1 MKTLHVFVVELEKQ
15 INDTIKTDS
24 GLELFIDTRFENGQF
39 PNRVTSGPVVSPPI
53 KYNTGVEVG
62 DELYFHHLVVLNEG
76 QKLTGEDN
84 HFFVNYS
91 PDIALHNQAI
101 AYKSQKDGKIRCL
114 AGWCLLKAVEQK
126 EDDDSVIEVVSLKDD
141 LPTKGEVAYLCQEGK
156 DMGLKPGDIVEF
168 GQNRDYRITIDG
180 QEYYRTRA
188 EDLLG
193 VYV

>member
-76 QKLTGEDN
+76 QKLTGGEN

-114 AGWCLLKAVEQK
+114 AGWCLLKAMEQ
-126 EDDDSVIEVVSLKDD
+126 EETEDSVIEVVSLKED
-141 LPTKGEVAYLCQEGK
+141 LPTKGRVAYLCKEGEEL
-156 DMGLKPGDIVEF
+156 GVKPGDVVGF
-168 GQNRDYRITIDG
+168 KQNRDYRIKIDG
-180 QEYYRTRA
+180 TEYFRVRA
-188 EDLLG
+188 EDLM
-193 VYV
+193 YVEV

>member
-114 AGWCLLKAVEQK
+114 AGWCLLKALDQE
-126 EDDDSVIEVVSLKDD
+126 EAEDSVIEVVSLKED
-141 LPTKGEVAYLCQEGK
+141 LPTKGRVAYLCKEGEEL
-156 DMGLKPGDIVEF
+156 GVEPGDVVGF
-168 GQNRDYRITIDG
+168 KQNRDYRIKIDG
-180 QEYYRTRA
+180 TEYFRVRA
-188 EDLLG
+188 EDLM
-193 VYV
+193 YVEV

>member
-114 AGWCLLKAVEQK
+114 AGWCLLKAMEQEEAK
-126 EDDDSVIEVVSLKDD
+126 DSVIEVVSLKEN
-141 LPTKGEVAYLCQEGK
+141 LPTKARVAYLCKEGEEL
-156 DMGLKPGDIVEF
+156 GVKPGDVVGF
-168 GQNRDYRITIDG
+168 KQNRDYRIKIDG
-180 QEYYRTRA
+180 TEYFRVRA
-188 EDLLG
+188 EDLM
-193 VYV
+193 YVEV

>member
-1 MKTLHVFVVELEKQ
+1 MKTLHVFVVELERQ

-24 GLELFIDTRFENGQF
+24 GFELFIDTRFENGEF

-53 KYNTGVEVG
+53 KHNTGVEIG

-101 AYKSQKDGKIRCL
+101 AYKSKKDGKIRCL
-114 AGWCLLKAVEQK
+114 TGWCLLKAIEQEEA
-126 EDDDSVIEVVSLKDD
+126 EDSTIEVVSLKPD
-141 LPTKGEVAYLCQEGK
+141 LPTKAEVVYLCKEGEEL
-156 DMGLKPGDIVEF
+156 GVEPGDIVGF
-168 GQNRDYRITIDG
+168 KQNRDYRIKIDDT
-180 QEYYRTRA
+180 EYFRVRA
-188 EDLLG
+188 EDLM
-193 VYV
+193 YVEC

>member
-91 PDIALHNQAI
+91 PDVALHNQAI

-114 AGWCLLKAVEQK
+114 AGWCLLKALEQEEAK
-126 EDDDSVIEVVSLKDD
+126 DSVIEVVSLKED
-141 LPTKGEVAYLCQEGK
+141 LSTKGRVAYLCKEGEEL
-156 DMGLKPGDIVEF
+156 GVKPGDVVGF
-168 GQNRDYRITIDG
+168 KQNRDYRIKIDG
-180 QEYYRTRA
+180 TEYFRVRA
-188 EDLLG
+188 EDLM
-193 VYV
+193 YVEV